1 MALVLKRQGALSEL
15 VIVTAGVLIALSV
28 DGVRGWMADRSLVDE
43 ARANLASELRD
54 NKSAVDSFRQ
64 TIPTRR
70 NELETVGNIA
80 MTRLA
85 GKPWPSGKA
94 ELGFTLA
101 DITAASRTT
110 AEITGAF
117 GLMDY
122 AEVKDYASIYDL
134 QRRFSDLQEGA
145 MTLLRSVLSRLD
157 LIEAPMPSA
166 AELESWLRDIHA
178 LEAQLLF
185 LDQIGEQLS
194 AGYAKVVAR
203 IPGS

>member
-1 MALVLKRQGALSEL
+1 MARVLNRNGTLIEL
-15 VIVTAGVLIALSV
+15 AIVTAGVLIALSV
-28 DGVRGWMADRSLVDE
+28 DGVRGWMAERSLVAE

-70 NELETVGNIA
+70 NELDTVGSIA
-80 MTRLA
+80 TTRLE
-85 GKPWPSGKA
+85 GKPWPSGRA

-101 DITAASRTT
+101 DITAASRST

-122 AEVKDYASIYDL
+122 AEVKDYASVYDL
-134 QRRFSDLQEGA
+134 QRRFSELQEET

-157 LIEAPMPSA
+157 LIEAPKPSA
-166 AELESWLRDIHA
+166 AELQAWLRDIHT

-194 AGYAKVVAR
+194 AGYAKVLAR
-203 IPGS
+203 IPRS